1 MRAALILL
9 AWLLA
14 PPAAAL
20 DLSPTTLQLPAEGGR
35 TELWLYN
42 PGPGH
47 WQGQVRVMAWEQ
59 QIDAERLRP
68 TEQILASPIQ
78 LDLAPGVRQRVWLLP
93 GRPEAASG
101 ERAYR
106 IVLEPGQAGLP
117 RYSLPLFRGQA
128 APQAQPRVQARLEAD
143 ASQPYL
149 RLSNAGPLHARL
161 HDLVFVADDGQRTL
175 LLPGLAGYLLAGHER
190 RWALPARLNGY
201 HGGRFHAHLQDGR
214 QIDLTATDPAIAASA
229 PSGL

>member
-1 MRAALILL
+1 MPAALILL
-9 AWLLA
+9 ALLLA
-14 PPAAAL
+14 LPAAAL
-20 DLSPTTLQLPAEGGR
+20 DLSPTTLLLPAEGGR

-47 WQGQVRVMAWEQ
+47 WQGQVRVLAWEQ
-59 QIDAERLRP
+59 QMDAERLRP
-68 TEQILASPIQ
+68 TDQILASPIQ
-78 LDLAPGVRQRVWLLP
+78 LDLAPGVRQRIWLLP
-93 GRPEAASG
+93 GRPGPVSG
-101 ERAYR
+101 EQAYR
-106 IVLEPGQAGLP
+106 IVLEPRQAGLP

-128 APQAQPRVQARLEAD
+128 APQAQPRVQARIDAD

-161 HDLVFVADDGQRTL
+161 HDLVFVAGDGQRTL
-175 LLPGLAGYLLAGHER
+175 LLPGLAGYLLAGRER
-190 RWALPARLNGY
+190 RWALPARPDSY

-214 QIDLTATDPAIAASA
+214 EVDLTAPDPAIAASA

>member
-9 AWLLA
+9 ALLLA
-14 PPAAAL
+14 LPAAAL

-47 WQGQVRVMAWEQ
+47 WQGQVRVLAWEQ
-59 QIDAERLRP
+59 QLDAEHLRP
-68 TEQILASPIQ
+68 TDRILVSPTR

-93 GRPEAASG
+93 ARPGTVTG
-101 ERAYR
+101 EQAYR
-106 IVLEPGQAGLP
+106 IVLEPSQADLP
-117 RYSLPLFRGQA
+117 RYSLPLFHGQA
-128 APQAQPRVQARLEAD
+128 APDVRPRVQARIEPD

-190 RWALPARLNGY
+190 RWALPARPNGY
-201 HGGRFHAHLQDGR
+201 HGGHFHAHLQDGR
-214 QIDLTATDPAIAASA
+214 QVDLTAPDPAIAASA